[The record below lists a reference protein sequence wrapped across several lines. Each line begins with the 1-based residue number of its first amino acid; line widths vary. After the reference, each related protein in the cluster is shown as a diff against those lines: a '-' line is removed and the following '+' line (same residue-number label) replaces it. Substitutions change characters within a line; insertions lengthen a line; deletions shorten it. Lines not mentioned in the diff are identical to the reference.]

1 MARGSNF
8 SFGEDAFARY
18 FSDENTSRLE
28 LGTFFGISANSLP
41 RYLFFLRQ
49 VTGSFSQ
56 KAVRL
61 HFIRPKFQIPQKNE
75 PSHHG
80 EHCRTRWSKVK
91 ENDLKLISNKSV
103 FGIFCSALETPVFQ
117 TALSTSRGAITKYC
131 RRRMK
136 PFPRWGRISFKK
148 GRTAR
153 SGWCPKIIELKA
165 SHKYSPSQLSFL
177 QVLVPTSFRKKINL
191 TKTPGFYT
199 FSVPL
204 GSMSGV
210 FSYTGVHKI
219 NDNFIVARYEWVAW
233 KNDSLGGPGRPV
245 ELVFE
250 FDSLRNFSA
259 MHLHTNNFFSKGVQV
274 FSSAK
279 VYLSIGG
286 KLFSGLPIEYQ
297 YMPDTIMEHAR
308 NVTIK
313 LHHVI
318 GRFLKVQL
326 YFESQ
331 WIMVSEVSFDS
342 VVVPGNVTEEYF
354 ENNYVGAAQDV
365 KDVPLQRDAVHSTL
379 SKHEPGKA
387 VGTSS
392 VVSGGSPPK
401 EPESK
406 QLVGLLIGALTSV
419 ILLLLV
425 AIVFIVFHS
434 RNAKNSL
441 SHASTD
447 QFTAEKA
454 MTEMV
459 ANKGHVYGQVGSTED
474 SEKGILYHEP
484 FASANMY
491 GLHPTTRSAEYADV
505 PDIMQEYA
513 VPLVSQPPSFYT
525 SVPPQTPL
533 RSLPPL
539 HNFFPKPPPVPPPPE
554 KYYAATEIVQKA
566 PPVPSSPPPP
576 SVSHSSS
583 SASSSAYGQILHPPS
598 SESRPS
604 ATADLQ
610 LNSIPRSDLKY
621 LTKLGIG
628 HFGEVSNFP
637 LSERKFDNIPEILGS
652 YSSMLTFISS
662 FFKVHLVEVLRKTS
676 WSRSCSSK
684 YVVVKALHKDSPL
697 SLRES
702 FEREMEELL
711 PLNHENISCVLGA
724 CFDQAPPLLVMEY
737 TEHGDLYQFL
747 QNHVAESTSLPH
759 SHAETLSYGSLIYMA
774 SQIAAGMKYLEQKNY
789 ILNDLATR
797 NCIVGDDYR
806 VKIADFGVSPHVY
819 PSDYVELPGR
829 GACPIRWMAWET
841 IVLSKCTSRSVVWSF
856 AVTLWE
862 ILTFA
867 REQPFEDLTDEKV
880 LENAK
885 IFEKPN
891 GKPITLAQPIGCHKE
906 VYDLMC
912 ECWQRKEADRPTFK
926 EIHMF
931 LQRKN
936 LGYKHQLRNS

>member
-1 MARGSNF
+1 MATRSPLPIL
-8 SFGEDAFARY
+8 Y
-18 FSDENTSRLE
+18 YHKRLS
-28 LGTFFGISANSLP
+28 ISATRLPLSL
-41 RYLFFLRQ
+41 
-49 VTGSFSQ
+49 
-56 KAVRL
+56 K
-61 HFIRPKFQIPQKNE
+61 HDKN
-75 PSHHG
+75 G
-80 EHCRTRWSKVK
+80 
-91 ENDLKLISNKSV
+91 
-103 FGIFCSALETPVFQ
+103 
-117 TALSTSRGAITKYC
+117 GA
-131 RRRMK
+131 
-136 PFPRWGRISFKK
+136 
-148 GRTAR
+148 
-153 SGWCPKIIELKA
+153 WCPRSTVSKDKSEYLQIDLGRLMIITGTRTQGRFGNGQGVEYTEEILLDYWRPGLPKWRHWKNQKGIQKLPGNTNTYTVAEQKLDPIIIASKIRFIPYSDHLRTVCMRVDILGCVWQEGVVSYSMPQGTPPKA
-165 SHKYSPSQLSFL
+165 PGEPDLRDKSYDGLEEASWITTGLGQLTDGLRGHDDF
-177 QVLVPTSFRKKINL
+177 TMDYYGHG
-191 TKTPGFYT
+191 PG
-199 FSVPL
+199 
-204 GSMSGV
+204 
-210 FSYTGVHKI
+210 
-219 NDNFIVARYEWVAW
+219 YEWVAW

-628 HFGEVSNFP
+628 HFGEV
-637 LSERKFDNIPEILGS
+637 
-652 YSSMLTFISS
+652 
-662 FFKVHLVEVLRKTS
+662 HLVEVLRKTS